1 MLQWTRKQPL
11 RFSKNFYKPRKPGKP
26 TETQTGKREFLYE
39 NEEVLT
45 MDLKTGWAKL
55 SRARISAAQL
65 PKIASSGAWESWLV
79 KKIHLTYEEMVAV
92 QNDHLNGNG
101 MQQ

>member
-1 MLQWTRKQPL
+1 VGKLYPMLQWT
-11 RFSKNFYKPRKPGKP
+11 GKTAVAIFQKIFTNP
-26 TETQTGKREFLYE
+26 GKREFLYE
-39 NEEVLT
+39 HEEVLT
-45 MDLKTGWAKL
+45 MYLKTGWAKL

-79 KKIHLTYEEMVAV
+79 QKIHLTYEEMVAV